1 MKTNTKLLI
10 TTKLCFS
17 YYQIDE
23 EQMLLTELK
32 KIEAR
37 KRERERKTQDLQKL
51 ISRADSGNPPTT
63 NQVNNNN
70 EGTSTPSNNASN
82 IARRHD
88 RKLHKKKL
96 TAQQRPIRTVETVVS
111 FNLFAK

>member
-1 MKTNTKLLI
+1 ML
-10 TTKLCFS
+10 
-17 YYQIDE
+17 QIEE

-51 ISRADSGNPPTT
+51 ISRADCGNGLPSS
-63 NQVNNNN
+63 QVSMNM
-70 EGTSTPSNNASN
+70 EGPNTPTSTSSS

-96 TAQQRPIRTVETVVS
+96 STQQRPVRTVETVVS
-111 FNLFAK
+111 FTCFILMNHYYYVF